1 MHALPKNDLIFRIA
15 GSGGEG
21 VISVGDLITQACAR
35 VGLDVYT
42 FKTFPAEIKGGY
54 AMYQVRAGIDR
65 IYNQG
70 DTFDVFCVF
79 SGEAFDLNHSRVKP
93 GTALV
98 YDSTADFEPDIPE
111 GVHAYPI
118 PLTQAAKAL
127 GNPRAK
133 NMIALGSL
141 SRLFNVPEASL
152 REVIATKFRKKGHE
166 VIEANLEAFER
177 GWELANALPKTDPW
191 KLGTPT
197 EKRDVVVLSGNYA
210 VGLGSLLAGLE
221 FFAAYPI
228 TPATEIAIYVA
239 KHLPKRAGTL
249 SQAEDEIAAIS
260 QVLGASYA
268 GKKAMTATSGP
279 GLSLM
284 SEMLGMAFMSEMPC
298 VVVNVQRGGPSTGLP
313 TKHEQSDLF
322 LAIHGAHG
330 DSGRIVLSV
339 ENVADCISLT
349 VTAFNLAEKY
359 QCPVI
364 LLSDGSLAFSTQS
377 VPYPHPENFTIVH
390 RKRWEGEGEYKR
402 YAITEDFISPM
413 ADPGTHGGMHIATGL
428 EHNEAG
434 LPSYTPD
441 NHEAMQRK
449 RFRKLDTVI
458 DDVAPV
464 EVDAG
469 ECEQADLGIIAW
481 GSTIG
486 VIREALQRL
495 RAEGFA
501 VKGFYPKLL
510 HPLPTAQFE
519 SFGASCKRLLVP
531 EVNFQGQ
538 LAHFIRAETNLK
550 PESYT
555 ICGGLPFTPEMIVKK
570 VREMLA

>member
-54 AMYQVRAGIDR
+54 AMYQVRAGINR

-133 NMIALGSL
+133 NTIALGSL

-210 VGLGSLLAGLE
+210 VGLGSLLGD
-221 FFAAYPI
+221 
-228 TPATEIAIYVA
+228 
-239 KHLPKRAGTL
+239 
-249 SQAEDEIAAIS
+249 DE
-260 QVLGASYA
+260 
-268 GKKAMTATSGP
+268 
-279 GLSLM
+279 
-284 SEMLGMAFMSEMPC
+284 
-298 VVVNVQRGGPSTGLP
+298 
-313 TKHEQSDLF
+313 
-322 LAIHGAHG
+322 
-330 DSGRIVLSV
+330 
-339 ENVADCISLT
+339 
-349 VTAFNLAEKY
+349 
-359 QCPVI
+359 
-364 LLSDGSLAFSTQS
+364 
-377 VPYPHPENFTIVH
+377 
-390 RKRWEGEGEYKR
+390 
-402 YAITEDFISPM
+402 
-413 ADPGTHGGMHIATGL
+413 
-428 EHNEAG
+428 
-434 LPSYTPD
+434 
-441 NHEAMQRK
+441 
-449 RFRKLDTVI
+449 
-458 DDVAPV
+458 
-464 EVDAG
+464 
-469 ECEQADLGIIAW
+469 
-481 GSTIG
+481 
-486 VIREALQRL
+486 
-495 RAEGFA
+495 
-501 VKGFYPKLL
+501 
-510 HPLPTAQFE
+510 
-519 SFGASCKRLLVP
+519 
-531 EVNFQGQ
+531 
-538 LAHFIRAETNLK
+538 
-550 PESYT
+550 
-555 ICGGLPFTPEMIVKK
+555 
-570 VREMLA
+570 